1 MGEHASGTGRQPV
14 KIGMLPVLTLV
25 AILGFATLAV
35 LAVSTSHAMGAIAQR
50 QATSTTDAYLLEDA
64 GQRYVAAIEDALET
78 GTSPD
83 FAALASTAAT
93 QASPNITAAAQ
104 LDGDTVEATF
114 SMSSGRQLAIELT
127 PGSSSTRI
135 RSWKLTG
142 VQADGTEETLWD
154 NTQDT
159 DSTTTADMAN
169 E

>member
-1 MGEHASGTGRQPV
+1 MSKHASGTKRQPV

-35 LAVSTSHAMGAIAQR
+35 LAVTTSHAMGAIAQR

-64 GQRYVAAIEDALET
+64 GQRYVAAIDDALET
-78 GTSPD
+78 GASLD
-83 FAALASTAAT
+83 FATLANTAAT
-93 QASPNITAAAQ
+93 Q
-104 LDGDTVEATF
+104 V
-114 SMSSGRQLAIELT
+114 AIELA

-142 VQADGTEETLWD
+142 VQAEGADETLWD
-154 NTQDT
+154 NTQET
-159 DSTTTADMAN
+159 DSTTTADTAN

>member
-1 MGEHASGTGRQPV
+1 MSKHASGTKRQPV

-35 LAVSTSHAMGAIAQR
+35 LAVTTSHAMGAIAQR

-64 GQRYVAAIEDALET
+64 GQRYVAAIDDALET
-78 GTSPD
+78 GASLD
-83 FAALASTAAT
+83 FATLANTAAT
-93 QASPNITAAAQ
+93 QVDPDITATAE
-104 LDGDTVEATF
+104 LDGEIVKATF
-114 SMSSGRQLAIELT
+114 STPSGRQLAIELA

-142 VQADGTEETLWD
+142 VQAEGADETLWD

-159 DSTTTADMAN
+159 DSTTTADTAN